1 MGIYIIIAACVL
13 AAIGIIVGFI
23 LGYIRLSCWGGTV
36 AGTAGICLVVDRT
49 GIVPQG
55 RWHGIIMLA
64 IALGVLLLL
73 TLLCSLVRRYISRRV
88 EKSKKLSFYRQH
100 DEIEANDESILIALD
115 KKDKKSY
122 RKHSSRRFRM
132 KRGAWGAVDR
142 VFGAITLTLNI
153 FVAVAII
160 AALGLI
166 VIDAAQIGAAK
177 EFLADIYSNAFWQGE
192 GSALAID
199 MLVIALMCMCVRAG
213 YNGGILSALS
223 TLIIIGLIGGAGYL
237 AYHLV
242 FNVEAFNGA
251 AQGIYDNLLA
261 NALANVQETLD
272 GIHLTS
278 EVIGKIIMTAV
289 LFIVL
294 LIPAIIIS
302 VFVPRAFD
310 KLRSFETVSAIDGA
324 FGAVV
329 LTAVVFGVLLFLG
342 AVLWQISD
350 LDGFKIF
357 NSYMENSYVARG
369 LYNDNG
375 LASLSFLT
383 NLPLREWVGLN
394 PIE

>member
-261 NALANVQETLD
+261 NALANVQETL
-272 GIHLTS
+272 

>member
-1 MGIYIIIAACVL
+1 
-13 AAIGIIVGFI
+13 
-23 LGYIRLSCWGGTV
+23 
-36 AGTAGICLVVDRT
+36 
-49 GIVPQG
+49 
-55 RWHGIIMLA
+55 
-64 IALGVLLLL
+64 
-73 TLLCSLVRRYISRRV
+73 
-88 EKSKKLSFYRQH
+88 
-100 DEIEANDESILIALD
+100 
-115 KKDKKSY
+115 
-122 RKHSSRRFRM
+122 
-132 KRGAWGAVDR
+132 
-142 VFGAITLTLNI
+142 
-153 FVAVAII
+153 
-160 AALGLI
+160 
-166 VIDAAQIGAAK
+166 
-177 EFLADIYSNAFWQGE
+177 
-192 GSALAID
+192 
-199 MLVIALMCMCVRAG
+199 
-213 YNGGILSALS
+213 
-223 TLIIIGLIGGAGYL
+223 
-237 AYHLV
+237 
-242 FNVEAFNGA
+242 
-251 AQGIYDNLLA
+251 
-261 NALANVQETLD
+261 
-272 GIHLTS
+272 
-278 EVIGKIIMTAV
+278 MTAA